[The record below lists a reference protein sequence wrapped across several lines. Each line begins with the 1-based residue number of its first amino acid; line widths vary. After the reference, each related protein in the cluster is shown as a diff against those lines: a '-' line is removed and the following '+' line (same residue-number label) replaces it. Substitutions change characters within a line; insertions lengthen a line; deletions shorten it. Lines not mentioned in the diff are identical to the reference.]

1 MKSIILTTTTRL
13 LTPMILLFSAFL
25 LLRGHQLPGGG
36 FIGGLIAAAAFGLY
50 LLAFDARETRRLLRT
65 DPRNLVSLGLIV
77 ALGSG
82 LTGMA
87 KGSPFL
93 TARWGSFQ
101 FADHGQIELGTPL
114 VFDFGVYLV
123 VLGAALTMLI
133 TLMEEG

>member
-36 FIGGLIAAAAFGLY
+36 FIGGLIAASAFGLY
-50 LLAFDARETRRLLRT
+50 LLAFDARQTRGLLRI

-82 LTGMA
+82 LMGMA
-87 KGSPFL
+87 KGAPFF

-101 FADHGQIELGTPL
+101 VANLGRIDLGSPL
-114 VFDFGVYLV
+114 FFDFGVYLV
-123 VLGAALTMLI
+123 VLGSALTMLI

>member
-1 MKSIILTTTTRL
+1 VKSIILTTTTRL

-50 LLAFDARETRRLLRT
+50 LLAFDARQTRGLLRI

-82 LTGMA
+82 LVGMA
-87 KGSPFL
+87 ENTPFL
-93 TARWGSFQ
+93 TSRWGSLQ
-101 FADHGQIELGTPL
+101 VADLGQIELGSPL
-114 VFDFGVYLV
+114 FFDFGVYLV
-123 VLGAALTMLI
+123 VLGSALTMLI

>member
-50 LLAFDARETRRLLRT
+50 LLAFGARQTRCLLRI

-82 LTGMA
+82 LVAMA
-87 KGSPFL
+87 EDNPFL
-93 TARWGSFQ
+93 TSRWGSFQ
-101 FADHGQIELGTPL
+101 VADLGRIDFGTPL
-114 VFDFGVYLV
+114 FFDFGVYLL
-123 VLGAALTMLI
+123 VLGSTLTMLI